1 MLLFGMVLSFLI
13 PFGIWSALRSW
24 KPQTRK
30 SYAAKFSLWSFIIFS
45 HYLGYPIARAIF
57 GVESSSLPG
66 LDHAIPGVILAVAFI
81 TFIAWFD
88 DNIVK
93 TLGFISIK

>member
-24 KPQTRK
+24 KPKTRK

-57 GVESSSLPG
+57 GVESSYLPG
-66 LDHAIPGVILAVAFI
+66 LDHAIPGVIVAGFMGSPI
-81 TFIAWFD
+81 TFGIGYLIARKKF
-88 DNIVK
+88 K
-93 TLGFISIK
+93 